1 MDLGTSARIGRSLT
15 MGAARPAVAR
25 EMGGPDG
32 GSPAPGPA
40 PVVTDTECGASWGVV
55 EWACWTGGSWP

>member
-1 MDLGTSARIGRSLT
+1 MDLGTSALIGRSLT
-15 MGAARPAVAR
+15 AGAARPAGAR
-25 EMGGPDG
+25 EIGGPEG

-55 EWACWTGGSWP
+55 E